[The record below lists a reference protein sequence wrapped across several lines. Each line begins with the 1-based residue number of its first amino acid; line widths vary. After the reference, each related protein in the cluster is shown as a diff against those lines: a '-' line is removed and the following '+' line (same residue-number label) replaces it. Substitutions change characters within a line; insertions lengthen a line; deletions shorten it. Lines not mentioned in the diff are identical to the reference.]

1 MEEAPKTYL
10 LSVVDQIV
18 DIHNTTKVDVI
29 QFEVTERSLEKD
41 AEIKKIEQNAR
52 KIIEE
57 NENELKKAKV
67 NKIMIYNKTRMTKS
81 ISSEAFEKKTE
92 SYRMKYNT

>member
-1 MEEAPKTYL
+1 M
-10 LSVVDQIV
+10 
-18 DIHNTTKVDVI
+18 I

-57 NENELKKAKV
+57 KENELKKAKV

-92 SYRMKYNT
+92 S

>member
-18 DIHNTTKVDVI
+18 DIHNTTKIDVI

-57 NENELKKAKV
+57 KENELKKAKV

-81 ISSEAFEKKTE
+81 ISSKAFEKQKVKE
-92 SYRMKYNT
+92 

>member
-1 MEEAPKTYL
+1 M
-10 LSVVDQIV
+10 
-18 DIHNTTKVDVI
+18 I

-52 KIIEE
+52 KILEE
-57 NENELKKAKV
+57 KENELKKAKV

-81 ISSEAFEKKTE
+81 ISSEAFEKKNRKLKNE
-92 SYRMKYNT
+92 I